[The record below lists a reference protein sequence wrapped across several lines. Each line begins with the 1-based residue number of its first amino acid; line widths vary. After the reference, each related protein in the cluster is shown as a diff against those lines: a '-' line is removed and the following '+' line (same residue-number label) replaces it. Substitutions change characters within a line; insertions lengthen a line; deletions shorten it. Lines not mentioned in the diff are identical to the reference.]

1 VESYLTLNDSIIHI
15 IENSKSVSLIQSQS
29 LIKKLKTRDIYK
41 FVNEVI
47 ISTDLKLDTVVITNK
62 KNIFIVFIK
71 FIY

>member
-1 VESYLTLNDSIIHI
+1 LTLNDSIIHI

-62 KNIFIVFIK
+62 KNIFIIFIK